1 MQIQYLNTSHLS
13 AIVCLLHCRPA
24 YLANSTHPK
33 MSTSTPHRRPG
44 LADIPDDV
52 AHQILDHL
60 SPADI
65 ANYALLN
72 RATLKTVTDPFV
84 WASAARRHLAIVS
97 PNLTTSSSLHDM
109 AKSLA
114 CHWSVFTG
122 LIAEGCPVH
131 IRSGFAWVV
140 ARGGI
145 EVPLHRDKPESAYV
159 FGGRFSDRAVP
170 SSLPSLDLHVA
181 LDPKGPF
188 PVNGLRCRVVH
199 AAEPCETDV
208 IGAHAHTIR
217 GCKNTNS
224 DVQFESMHSSV
235 KVSQHGDNQGQF
247 HDRHIN
253 QGSEKLAEAQVTV
266 KLNGHIITHM
276 SCRPT
281 TEFQA
286 WEFNIPSDRMVTK
299 PALNYLSIEYGRG
312 STAGYWLRDVAVSP
326 TFLSFPELDIKWLDF
341 PLAKETLAKAERS
354 AKRGNTATL
363 TQADVDQELKN
374 GFLAPSA
381 SSSASSSSSALS
393 PSSSS
398 DGSDG
403 SRASGWD
410 VGESSGVRM
419 TPLVLE
425 QLGESGISRQP
436 NSPKQA
442 RSSTNKHSS
451 NLGKQQQRPKHLHH
465 KQNFH
470 HRSSRAQHQ
479 QHNVPRS
486 SSRLKR

>member
-1 MQIQYLNTSHLS
+1 
-13 AIVCLLHCRPA
+13 
-24 YLANSTHPK
+24 

-60 SPADI
+60 SPAEI
-65 ANYALLN
+65 TNYALLN

-97 PNLTTSSSLHDM
+97 PDLTTSSSLHDM

-170 SSLPSLDLHVA
+170 SSLPSLSLQVA
-181 LDPKGPF
+181 LDPNGPF

-199 AAEPCETDV
+199 AAEPCEANV
-208 IGAHAHTIR
+208 IAAHARAI
-217 GCKNTNS
+217 GGDKNINS
-224 DVQFESMHSSV
+224 DVLFESMHSPV
-235 KVSQHGDNQGQF
+235 KVQHVDDQAQF
-247 HDRHIN
+247 HDDHKN

-276 SCRPT
+276 SCYPT
-281 TEFQA
+281 TEFQT
-286 WEFNIPSDRMVTK
+286 WEFIIPPDRMLTK

-341 PLAKETLAKAERS
+341 PFAKEILAKAERS
-354 AKRGNTATL
+354 AKRGSTAIP
-363 TQADVDQELKN
+363 TQAEVEQELKN
-374 GFLAPSA
+374 SFSAPA
-381 SSSASSSSSALS
+381 PSSASSSSSALS

-398 DGSDG
+398 DGSDE

-425 QLGESGISRQP
+425 QLGESGISRQS
-436 NSPKQA
+436 NSPKKA
-442 RSSTNKHSS
+442 RSITNKHSS

-479 QHNVPRS
+479 QHNVSRP
-486 SSRLKR
+486 SSRMKR